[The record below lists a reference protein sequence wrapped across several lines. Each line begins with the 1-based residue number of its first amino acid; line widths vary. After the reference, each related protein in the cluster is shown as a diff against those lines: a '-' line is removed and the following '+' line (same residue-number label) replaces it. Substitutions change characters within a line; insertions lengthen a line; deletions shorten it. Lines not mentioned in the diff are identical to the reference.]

1 MQRALRW
8 SVPRG
13 SRTLFAS
20 RNYSRN
26 VGDYD
31 APIALVASGIECDFS
46 VFLFLVSAFFYL
58 FIYDVNN
65 SQYTIYIYDDMVDRY
80 NNHDIIIKI

>member
-1 MQRALRW
+1 MEIWKYYLRYFVF
-8 SVPRG
+8 S
-13 SRTLFAS
+13 
-20 RNYSRN
+20 
-26 VGDYD
+26 
-31 APIALVASGIECDFS
+31 FS
-46 VFLFLVSAFFYL
+46 VFLFLVSAFFYF